1 MKTQYSDIN
10 TQALDALIQRVS
22 EAKEHNLALTPEDCQ
37 LLIDAL
43 LTLASMQ
50 ENLASNSITIH
61 KLKKLVGMVK
71 SSEKLRSSLAQSN
84 AKKSKKKK
92 KGNKSDS
99 PVATIKPVVV
109 HHPLAD
115 MAKGDDCP
123 ECDRGKLYKYEPA
136 TLLRII
142 GQSPF
147 QSEQHVMERLRCN
160 TCGAYFTAPLPEE
173 VLNDGGANQKYG
185 HSARSIMGIAK
196 FGMGSPYYR
205 QGAMQNLLGVP
216 ITASTIFDQNEHLSN
231 ALHPVLKHLVLL
243 AANATHYYLDDTTNR
258 ILDAKPII
266 KKQRNSHK
274 SKERKGVYTSG
285 LIATLDT
292 GQKVTLFETNI
303 GYAGEFIDQI
313 LQTRDPAKPP
323 PILMCD
329 GLTSNKPSKTP
340 CIMALCNSHG
350 RRQFYDVMSH
360 FPEEV
365 DYLLDRYGTIWHN
378 DDVTKEKNLSD
389 QGRLMYHKKHSLP
402 VMEELLGWGQ
412 SMLQS
417 QGSTQAKVEENSGLG
432 KAIRYFIKHY
442 EGLVRFCY
450 VAGAQIDNNTM
461 EAALK
466 LAVLNRK
473 NASFYKTQA
482 GASIGDVIMSLIA
495 TCIQSGVNAFDYFNA
510 LQRDNQKVIDN
521 PGEYLPWN
529 YQKNNT

>member
-1 MKTQYSDIN
+1 MKSISAYS
-10 TQALDALIQRVS
+10 
-22 EAKEHNLALTPEDCQ
+22 LALKHQ
-37 LLIDAL
+37 
-43 LTLASMQ
+43 
-50 ENLASNSITIH
+50 
-61 KLKKLVGMVK
+61 
-71 SSEKLRSSLAQSN
+71 
-84 AKKSKKKK
+84 
-92 KGNKSDS
+92 
-99 PVATIKPVVV
+99 
-109 HHPLAD
+109 
-115 MAKGDDCP
+115 
-123 ECDRGKLYKYEPA
+123 DR
-136 TLLRII
+136 T
-142 GQSPF
+142 
-147 QSEQHVMERLRCN
+147 
-160 TCGAYFTAPLPEE
+160 
-173 VLNDGGANQKYG
+173 
-185 HSARSIMGIAK
+185 SAHFRAE
-196 FGMGSPYYR
+196 
-205 QGAMQNLLGVP
+205 QNLNSYLPDYRV
-216 ITASTIFDQNEHLSN
+216 AFAFSTIFFQAQLSAPLTGSLLLLGESCNIAVFCINQNEHLSN

-365 DYLLDRYGTIWHN
+365 DYLLNRYGTIWHN
-378 DDVTKEKNLSD
+378 DDVTKEKNLSE

-442 EGLVRFCY
+442 EGLVRFC
-450 VAGAQIDNNTM
+450 VTSQ
-461 EAALK
+461 
-466 LAVLNRK
+466 
-473 NASFYKTQA
+473 
-482 GASIGDVIMSLIA
+482 
-495 TCIQSGVNAFDYFNA
+495 
-510 LQRDNQKVIDN
+510 
-521 PGEYLPWN
+521 
-529 YQKNNT
+529 